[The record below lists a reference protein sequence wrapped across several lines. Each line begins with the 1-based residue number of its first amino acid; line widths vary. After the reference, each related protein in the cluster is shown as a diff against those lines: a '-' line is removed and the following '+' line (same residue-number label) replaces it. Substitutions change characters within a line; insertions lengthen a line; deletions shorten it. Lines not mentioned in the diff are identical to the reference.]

1 MVTVQQIFDMAI
13 HMMDEQRE
21 TDGSTVTVDTGE
33 YKYRTISILNAVI
46 PRVYKYS
53 SGYETDDG
61 TGVPVLDA
69 SDYENPDFDQIILLD
84 ERIALSLLPQYLAA
98 QLLSAE
104 NDTLA
109 SWFMNQY
116 REALQ
121 DVKNNI
127 GAEFKPISTPYGLF

>member
-46 PRVYKYS
+46 PRVYQYS

-69 SDYENPDFDQIILLD
+69 SDYKDPDFDQIVLLD
-84 ERIALSLLPQYLAA
+84 ERIALSLLPPYLAA

-104 NDTLA
+104 NDALA

-116 REALQ
+116 REAVQ

-127 GAEFKPISTPYGLF
+127 GAEFEPITTPYGLF